1 MKRFLVPLILAFL
14 GIVCIALP
22 LHIGMT
28 GVCLL
33 LLSGVLTVI
42 KLLPETKKGRLVR
55 LFLIM
60 LTSLGAA
67 VLLAAMLYI
76 DFSGKDTYDPASPP
90 AFVVVLGAQ
99 TYGDQPSRTLK
110 ERLDRAAEFA
120 EAYPQSVLFVTGGQ
134 GADETQ
140 TEASVMAAYLGHRG
154 VAPERIISEES
165 SSTTRENL
173 LNAAAIAEPLGIPT
187 DSVLIVTSDFHLCRA
202 GYIARSLRMEPSGLV
217 STTRPWILKIN
228 YDLREVFA
236 FVKAWYLSQTAS

>member
-1 MKRFLVPLILAFL
+1 MKRWLLPALLALL
-14 GIVCIALP
+14 GFVCIALP

-33 LLSGVLTVI
+33 LLAGALTVI

-55 LFLIM
+55 LLLIM
-60 LTSLGAA
+60 LTSLSAA

-76 DFSGKDTYDPASPP
+76 DFSGKDTYDSVSPP
-90 AFVVVLGAQ
+90 EFVVVLGAQ

-110 ERLDRAAEFA
+110 ERLDRAVEYAES
-120 EAYPQSVLFVTGGQ
+120 YPRSVLFVTGGQ
-134 GADETQ
+134 GEDETQ
-140 TEASVMAAYLGHRG
+140 SEASVMAAYLERRG
-154 VAPERIISEES
+154 VAPERIVSEEA

-173 LNAAAIAEPLGIPT
+173 LNAAAIAKPLGIPT

-202 GYIARSLRMEPSGLV
+202 GYIARSLQMEPSGLV

-236 FVKAWYLSQTAS
+236 FVKAWYLSQTTI